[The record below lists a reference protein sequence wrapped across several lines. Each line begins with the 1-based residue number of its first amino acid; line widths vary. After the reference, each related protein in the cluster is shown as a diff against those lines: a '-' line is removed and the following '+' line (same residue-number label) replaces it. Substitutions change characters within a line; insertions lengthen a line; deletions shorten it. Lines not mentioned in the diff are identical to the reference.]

1 MSSVLTEVA
10 VVGVL
15 GFAAWYVFK
24 DSALGGAVEQV
35 AEVASKVVETAA
47 GSVNQ
52 ALDVVNVV
60 QQYNPVALVSNAVK
74 EVQQSTDVGVGPIP
88 SCRTEP
94 VFDKGWDGLNW
105 RGLGGG
111 QTSCGC
117 DGGRED
123 VDGLCYNRCSSGKS
137 RVAGMPYLCR

>member
-1 MSSVLTEVA
+1 MSSLLTEVA
-10 VVGVL
+10 LVGGL
-15 GFAAWYVFK
+15 GLLAWYWLK
-24 DSALGGAVEQV
+24 DSAVGGAVGQV
-35 AEVASKVVETAA
+35 AEVAGRVVETAA

-52 ALDVVNVV
+52 ALNVVEVV
-60 QQYNPVALVSNAVK
+60 QQYNPVALVSNAVS
-74 EVQQSTDVGVGPIP
+74 EVQQSTDVGVGTIP

-117 DGGRED
+117 DGGREN
-123 VDGLCYNRCSSGKS
+123 VDGLCYNRCPSGRN

>member
-1 MSSVLTEVA
+1 MSSVLTEVV
-10 VVGVL
+10 VVGGLGVL
-15 GFAAWYVFK
+15 AWWWLK
-24 DSALGGAVEQV
+24 DSAVGGAVGQV
-35 AEVASKVVETAA
+35 AEVASKAVETAA
-47 GSVNQ
+47 GLVNQ

-74 EVQQSTDVGVGPIP
+74 EVQQSTDVGVGTIP

-117 DGGRED
+117 GDREN
-123 VDGLCYNRCSSGKS
+123 VDGLCYTRCPSGKS